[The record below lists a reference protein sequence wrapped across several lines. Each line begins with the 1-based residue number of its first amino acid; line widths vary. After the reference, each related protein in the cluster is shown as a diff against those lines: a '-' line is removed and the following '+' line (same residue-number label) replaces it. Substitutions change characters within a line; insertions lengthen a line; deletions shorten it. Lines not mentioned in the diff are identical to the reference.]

1 MITVGRCGKEAK
13 GVYIGNA
20 FRKYGY
26 DLDASPLGNPYR
38 LKNSKD
44 TAERQ
49 QVIANYRQ
57 WLLKQL
63 ESDSPQSKEIKR
75 LKALHDDGQD
85 LTLLCWCAPDP
96 CHGDVIKEI
105 LYMQNI
111 KTGQVWKGTQS

>member
-1 MITVGRCGKEAK
+1 MITVARCRKGAQ

-44 TAERQ
+44 AVERQ
-49 QVIANYRQ
+49 QVIANYRH

-63 ESDSPQSKEIKR
+63 ESDNPQSKEIER
-75 LKALHDDGQD
+75 LKALYDEGQD
-85 LTLLCWCAPDP
+85 LTLLCWCSPLP

-105 LYMQNI
+105 LMEAT
-111 KTGQVWKGTQS
+111 K